1 MKPLVVYNS
10 KWLKFV
16 IRWAAGMTLYPFIF
30 FKWTKEEVARSHVAR
45 HELEHWYDA
54 RDEGPLKFYLKY
66 LFNSFRHGYKR
77 NPAEIDANAQ
87 ERLPLT
93 ETELE
98 WMFTESKVAK
108 VVDLAMVGAFTAL
121 VATFAYSFYMWT
133 QGA

>member
-1 MKPLVVYNS
+1 MRPLIVYNS

-16 IRWAAGMTLYPFIF
+16 IRWAAGMTLYPFIL

-54 RDEGPLKFYLKY
+54 KAEGALKYYLTY

-87 ERLPLT
+87 ERIPLT
-93 ETELE
+93 EQEKA
-98 WMFTESKVAK
+98 WMATESKAAK
-108 VVDLAMVGAFTAL
+108 ALDVGLVGAFLAL
-121 VATFAYSFYMWT
+121 VVTFVYSFFMWT
-133 QGA
+133 QA